1 MEYRRLVEIYD
12 RLDATSSTLEKTD
25 ILADAFV
32 DADEL
37 LPEFTQLARGRL
49 FASWE
54 SDDLGVSSSL
64 TAQAIANA
72 TGIDSDQ
79 IESWWRETGDL
90 GDAAANAIENRAQTT
105 LVSDTLDIHTVYTTL
120 RGLAEYEG
128 SGSQKRRID
137 DIANLL
143 TDAEPDEARYI
154 VRTIVGAMRLGVGEG
169 TIRDAIAM
177 AFFDGSDEATR
188 AVERAYEVTN
198 DFRIV
203 SVAAREQGRDG
214 LDALDVE
221 LFRPVKAMLAQKA
234 KDVADTL
241 EATEQPLLEYKYD
254 GMRIKIH
261 INGDEIRV
269 FTRRLEDVTTQFPDI
284 VAAVHEEIDAESAI
298 IEAEVVVY
306 NPETGSPIP
315 FQEFAK
321 RIKRKNDIEEMAEE
335 YPATVHV
342 FDLLYHDGEP
352 LVDTPLSERAERL
365 EGLINH
371 DGKTKTIQ
379 RAENLR
385 SASIEQAESFYA
397 DALEAGQEGLIVK
410 NMNAP
415 YQPGSRVGYM
425 LKVKPMMEP
434 LDLVVVQA
442 KWSEG
447 RKSDWLGRLRL
458 ACWDAERQELRE
470 VGRMFSGLTDAEFR
484 EITAK
489 LEPLIQSVDGRTA
502 KLRPEVVI
510 EVEYE
515 EIQESTTY
523 DSGYAL
529 RFPRFGGFRDDLGPE
544 DADRFERVERLY
556 EEQ

>member
-1 MEYRRLVEIYD
+1 MEYRHLVEIYD

-434 LDLVVVQA
+434 LDLVVQA